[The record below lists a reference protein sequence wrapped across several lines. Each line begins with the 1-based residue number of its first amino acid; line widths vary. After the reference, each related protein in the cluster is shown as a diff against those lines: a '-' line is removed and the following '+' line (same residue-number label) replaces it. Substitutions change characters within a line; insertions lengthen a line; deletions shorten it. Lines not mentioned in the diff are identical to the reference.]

1 MFSLRPLSDSV
12 TSASVPLPQDMADD
26 PEQQELLVNEDGG
39 DAEAGSR
46 TGKAPGRERGT
57 GVFGRSRLGDSSTAN
72 ARLKM
77 FWFGVVLI
85 ELISVLII
93 APLATVWCVALL
105 EGETTETNSTVH
117 LDLVWSGG
125 NATFNWHPFFMIWTF
140 GVILVQSMLSFRV
153 LSRLG
158 LTDKDRLKQ
167 IHFSIHLFSLVLIC
181 IGLAATFDFHTHE
194 DKPHLTTMHSWLGL
208 MTVLAFVGLF
218 SMGVVFYCTERF
230 VGYKLRKVSV
240 HWHKLAGISVLL
252 LSGTAIVTGIQE
264 AAEHHTEHPGI
275 GYPGQCGGTCWPGH
289 WHTTSFP
296 RSWQQL
302 FF

>member
-1 MFSLRPLSDSV
+1 MSFSSSPCCRFASCRDS
-12 TSASVPLPQDMADD
+12 
-26 PEQQELLVNEDGG
+26 
-39 DAEAGSR
+39 
-46 TGKAPGRERGT
+46 
-57 GVFGRSRLGDSSTAN
+57 
-72 ARLKM
+72 
-77 FWFGVVLI
+77 
-85 ELISVLII
+85 
-93 APLATVWCVALL
+93 
-105 EGETTETNSTVH
+105 
-117 LDLVWSGG
+117 
-125 NATFNWHPFFMIWTF
+125 
-140 GVILVQSMLSFRV
+140 
-153 LSRLG
+153 G

-194 DKPHLTTMHSWLGL
+194 DKPHLTTMHSWLGF

-275 GYPGQCGGTCWPGH
+275 GYPDSAVARVGQAIGILLP
-289 WHTTSFP
+289 FP
-296 RSWQQL
+296 MLAAAILLTKVDYRRRMGDQERPLASHKRKYNTNS
-302 FF
+302 